1 MFFTEFLPV
10 FLSLSI
16 AIVLGFMPI
25 FVMYLQSE
33 VKRRDKTI
41 FRYVVLFGLLF
52 LFFSVLYLYNFPVDA
67 ERMKERDN
75 EISIICRTHYT
86 YINNGYTKPCP
97 SPMSHSAN

>member
-41 FRYVVLFGLLF
+41 CRYVVLFGLLF

-97 SPMSHSAN
+97 NSMSHSAN